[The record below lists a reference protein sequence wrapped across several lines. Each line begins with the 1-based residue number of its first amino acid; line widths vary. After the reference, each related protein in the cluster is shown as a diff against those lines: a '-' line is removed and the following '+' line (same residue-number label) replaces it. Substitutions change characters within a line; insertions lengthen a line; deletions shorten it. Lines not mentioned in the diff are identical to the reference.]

1 MYYFV
6 LDLLLAVAWSAVFL
20 LLFLVGLLDECFDEW
35 LDDRELRPVELL
47 DDLEPELL
55 ELLLELKVEI
65 EKILVQILGYNL

>member
-1 MYYFV
+1 M
-6 LDLLLAVAWSAVFL
+6 AWSAVFL

-55 ELLLELKVEI
+55 ELLLESEVDFGILSMAVTFEI
-65 EKILVQILGYNL
+65 FVYS

>member
-1 MYYFV
+1 
-6 LDLLLAVAWSAVFL
+6 VAWSAVFL

-55 ELLLELKVEI
+55 ELLLESEVDFGILSMAVTFEI
-65 EKILVQILGYNL
+65 FVYS